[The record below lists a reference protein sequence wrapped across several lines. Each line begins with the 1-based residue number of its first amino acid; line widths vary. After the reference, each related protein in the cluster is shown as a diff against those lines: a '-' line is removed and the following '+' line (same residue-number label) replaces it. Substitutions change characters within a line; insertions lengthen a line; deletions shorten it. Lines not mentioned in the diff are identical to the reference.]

1 MKTTLFSLR
10 ASPKWVDICILRYS
24 EGIFRY
30 RIIGISNI
38 EADSGEPIICY
49 AKEVTALY
57 RKHRSKN
64 RWSQKDFENFMR
76 ERDIVFE
83 LKQ

>member
-30 RIIGISNI
+30 RIIGIADI
-38 EADSGEPIICY
+38 DTDSGEPSICY

-57 RKHRSKN
+57 RKHRSKK

-83 LKQ
+83 LK